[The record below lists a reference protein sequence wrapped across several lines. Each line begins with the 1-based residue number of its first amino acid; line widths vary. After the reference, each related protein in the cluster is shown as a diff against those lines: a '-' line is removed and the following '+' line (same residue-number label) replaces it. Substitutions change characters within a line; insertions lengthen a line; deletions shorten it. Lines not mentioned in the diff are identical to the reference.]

1 MKFRR
6 IFFVVLMFLLF
17 LGGVWYFGFDRNIS
31 LPSMNHITKI
41 EVCQNDF
48 KQRAQQIS
56 YIEEPPKIQKIYDF
70 IEKRKKGWEPLLYS
84 PPAAV
89 VIANFYESDSV
100 LFQLYL
106 MKSSNFLIRNNDGAY
121 VKSLKNEERDEFF
134 TLLGVK
140 ADQLVLKKAG
150 WAPFLNR

>member
-1 MKFRR
+1 MVMKLHR
-6 IFFVVLMFLLF
+6 IIFSVLMFLLA
-17 LGGVWYFGFDRNIS
+17 LVGIWYFGFDRNIS

-56 YIEEPPKIQKIYDF
+56 YIEEPPRIREIYDF
-70 IEKRKKGWEPLLYS
+70 IDKRKKGWEPLLYS

-89 VIANFYESDSV
+89 VIVNFYESDKM

-106 MKSSNFLIRNNDGAY
+106 MKTSNFIIGNSDGTY
-121 VKSLKNEERDEFF
+121 LKSLKNEERDEFF
-134 TLLGVK
+134 KLLGV
-140 ADQLVLKKAG
+140 QNGSLVSTLRNG
-150 WAPFLNR
+150 NSI

>member
-6 IFFVVLMFLLF
+6 IFSTIAVFLLV
-17 LGGVWYFGFDRNIS
+17 LAGIWYFGFDRNIS
-31 LPSMNHITKI
+31 LPSMKKITKI

-56 YIEEPPKIQKIYDF
+56 YIEEPPKIELIYNF
-70 IEKRKKGWEPLLYS
+70 IEQRKKGWEPLLYS

-89 VIANFYESDSV
+89 VMANFYESDKI

-106 MKSSNFLIRNNDGAY
+106 MKTSNFIIGNSDGTY
-121 VKSLKNEERDEFF
+121 LKSLKNEERDEFF
-134 TLLGVK
+134 KLLGV
-140 ADQLVLKKAG
+140 QNGSLVST
-150 WAPFLNR
+150 PRQENPI

>member
-6 IFFVVLMFLLF
+6 IFSIIAFFLLV
-17 LGGVWYFGFDRNIS
+17 LGGIWYFGFDRNIS
-31 LPSMNHITKI
+31 LPSMKKITKI

-56 YIEEPPKIQKIYDF
+56 YIEEPPKIEKIYNF
-70 IEKRKKGWEPLLYS
+70 IEQRKKGWEPLLYS

-89 VIANFYESDSV
+89 VMANFYESDKI

-106 MKSSNFLIRNNDGAY
+106 MKTSNFIIGNSDGTY
-121 VKSLKNEERDEFF
+121 LKSLKNEERDEFF
-134 TLLGVK
+134 KLLGV
-140 ADQLVLKKAG
+140 QSGSLVST
-150 WAPFLNR
+150 PRQENPI

>member
-1 MKFRR
+1 MKFRQ
-6 IFFVVLMFLLF
+6 IFSIVFLFLIV

-31 LPSMNHITKI
+31 LPGKNHITKI

-56 YIEEPPKIQKIYDF
+56 YIEEPQRIQKIYDF

-89 VIANFYESDSV
+89 VIANFYESDKM
-100 LFQLYL
+100 LFQVYL
-106 MKSSNFLIRNNDGAY
+106 MKTSNFIIGNSDGTY
-121 VKSLKNEERDEFF
+121 LKSLKNEERDEFF
-134 TLLGVK
+134 KLLGLQNGSSVSS
-140 ADQLVLKKAG
+140 L
-150 WAPFLNR
+150 LNGNSI